1 MTFRVQCFVIALYG
15 LLYGLFKMTVKITQK
30 NLPSLPD
37 GVYGIEPNFYVRV
50 REGKINFFFSYTKD
64 GKRKQIALGGS
75 KRTTLALAKEK
86 AAKLRLD
93 LMSGNK
99 PTLKEKEVPV
109 AKDAGRTFNEIYKEA
124 IETMDGVKRWKN
136 EKHRRQWYSTIEAY
150 ACPVL
155 GNMKIKDI
163 SRDDIIAVLKPI
175 WNTKNETASRV
186 RARLERIFSYAI
198 FKHEYMGANPA
209 VYRDNLDMVFAPSG
223 KIQTVKHMEAMTIK
237 EAQKYVAIA
246 LASGTMGHL
255 ATVFGMLTAL
265 RANEFIRARWEEI
278 DLKEALW
285 TIPPERRKIARDFP
299 MRVPL
304 STQACAILEHL
315 AREYKGEGA
324 PKGFVFSSDLA
335 EKGHLSLETPRVILR
350 KTLKRAVTMHGC
362 RSTFRD
368 WAEETGQN
376 PTATERCLMHEEPN
390 KTTRAYQRSDLL
402 EKRRPLM
409 QAWADAIFPRI
420 LAKQFLEQK

>member
-1 MTFRVQCFVIALYG
+1 
-15 LLYGLFKMTVKITQK
+15 MTVKITQK
-30 NLPSLPD
+30 NLSSLPG

-93 LMSGNK
+93 LMNGIE
-99 PTLKEKEVPV
+99 PTLKEKEAPV
-109 AKDAGRTFNEIYKEA
+109 AKDSGRTFNEIYKEA

-150 ACPVL
+150 ACPIL
-155 GNMKIKDI
+155 GNKKIKDI

-246 LASGTMGHL
+246 VASG
-255 ATVFGMLTAL
+255 VFAVPGAGRKAPTSPCESARVVLFFINQ
-265 RANEFIRARWEEI
+265 NEVE
-278 DLKEALW
+278 LL
-285 TIPPERRKIARDFP
+285 
-299 MRVPL
+299 
-304 STQACAILEHL
+304 
-315 AREYKGEGA
+315 G
-324 PKGFVFSSDLA
+324 SS
-335 EKGHLSLETPRVILR
+335 
-350 KTLKRAVTMHGC
+350 
-362 RSTFRD
+362 
-368 WAEETGQN
+368 
-376 PTATERCLMHEEPN
+376 
-390 KTTRAYQRSDLL
+390 
-402 EKRRPLM
+402 
-409 QAWADAIFPRI
+409 
-420 LAKQFLEQK
+420 